1 MKILRMT
8 TAVGLVLTAL
18 LSLGAMTAAA
28 QGPIAFLDNTSHTL
42 AANASQLYRFD
53 YAVDNQNN
61 VRPMT
66 TITLANG
73 TNSGLG
79 FQVWT
84 PETINDMADN
94 KPIGIGTPQTV
105 DCDTGEITAAGGC
118 QSPDLTW
125 SGAFGTSGTYFVLVT
140 NNTNN
145 QLSYTFKVQGSGVSL
160 GQQQASAP
168 SAPAAAPALAAST
181 DDPARAAAI
190 NGQSASIPADG
201 ATWYRF
207 DYALNSD
214 GTRPL
219 VAIKMPNAT
228 NSGVSFQVWSPDTLS
243 GGWWNNKP
251 IGIGTPQT
259 VDCDTGEI
267 TAAGDCQS
275 PDMTWSGTFGA
286 SGTYFVRV
294 VNSNNATSNYT
305 LQMTTP

>member
-28 QGPIAFLDNTSHTL
+28 QGPVAFLDNTSHTL

-53 YAVDNQNN
+53 YAVDTLNN
-61 VRPMT
+61 VRPVT
-66 TITLANG
+66 TITLVNG

-84 PETINDMADN
+84 PETVNDMADN
-94 KPIGIGTPQTV
+94 KPIGVGSAQTV
-105 DCDTGEITAAGGC
+105 DCNTGEITAAGGC
-118 QSPDLTW
+118 QSPDLIW
-125 SGAFGTSGTYFVLVT
+125 SGAFGTSGTYYVLVT

-145 QLSYTFKVQGSGVSL
+145 QTNYTFKVQGSGVSL

-168 SAPAAAPALAAST
+168 SAPAAAPALAAT
-181 DDPARAAAI
+181 NDDPAKAAAI
-190 NGQSASIPADG
+190 NGQQASIPASSG
-201 ATWYRF
+201 TWYRF

-219 VAIKMPNAT
+219 VTIKMPNAT

-243 GGWWNNKP
+243 GGWFNNKP
-251 IGIGTPQT
+251 IGIGTAQT
-259 VDCDTGEI
+259 VDCNTGVL
-267 TAAGDCQS
+267 TAAGSCQS
-275 PDMTWSGTFGA
+275 PDLTWSGTFGA
-286 SGTYFVRV
+286 PGTYFVRV

-305 LQMTTP
+305 LQMTTQ

>member
-53 YAVDNQNN
+53 YAVDTLNN
-61 VRPMT
+61 VRPVT
-66 TITLANG
+66 TITLVNA

-84 PETINDMADN
+84 PETVNDMADN

-105 DCDTGEITAAGGC
+105 DCNTGEITAAGGC

-125 SGAFGTSGTYFVLVT
+125 SGAFGTSGTYYVLVT

-145 QLSYTFKVQGSGVSL
+145 QLNYMFKVQGSGVSL

-168 SAPAAAPALAAST
+168 SAPAAAPALAATT
-181 DDPARAAAI
+181 DDPAKAAAI
-190 NGQSASIPADG
+190 NGQQASIPAGG

-259 VDCDTGEI
+259 VDCNTGEI
-267 TAAGDCQS
+267 TGAGGCES
-275 PDMTWSGTFGA
+275 PDLTWSGTFGA
-286 SGTYFVRV
+286 TGTYFVRV

-305 LQMTTP
+305 LQMTTQ